1 MDILVAGWLL
11 KGFEVSNEF
20 FEIFLREKWREI
32 VVNLGKNNEKLTILK
47 EKSTL
52 MSTKLT
58 NKMTTGWNKI
68 DEAMRTLTGHVS
80 TYWGPNMVQNGQK
93 W

>member
-52 MSTKLT
+52 MSKNWQIRWQQGEIRLM
-58 NKMTTGWNKI
+58 KP
-68 DEAMRTLTGHVS
+68 
-80 TYWGPNMVQNGQK
+80 WGL
-93 W
+93 